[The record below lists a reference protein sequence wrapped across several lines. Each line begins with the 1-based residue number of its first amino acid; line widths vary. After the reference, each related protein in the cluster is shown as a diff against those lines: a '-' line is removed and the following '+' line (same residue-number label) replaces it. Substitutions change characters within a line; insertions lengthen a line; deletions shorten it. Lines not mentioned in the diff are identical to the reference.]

1 MTCLKAFIPVWNLMA
16 MSGALFV
23 ECLREDLKVLI
34 EQLLN
39 RDLEFGQLTLIHSTC
54 IDASL
59 CHYLGY
65 QNFTV
70 HIMIQIKESMNNGTI
85 LDSE

>member
-1 MTCLKAFIPVWNLMA
+1 MTSLKAFIPVWNLMA

-54 IDASL
+54 I
-59 CHYLGY
+59 
-65 QNFTV
+65 QR
-70 HIMIQIKESMNNGTI
+70 
-85 LDSE
+85 

>member
-1 MTCLKAFIPVWNLMA
+1 MTSLKTFIPVRNLMA

-23 ECLREDLKVLI
+23 EWLREDFKVLI

-39 RDLEFGQLTLIHSTC
+39 RDLEFGQLALIHSTC

-59 CHYLGY
+59 CNYLGY